1 MSEVTASAPD
11 APDGA
16 FLGLP
21 PPVFS
26 AAFHFSFLPRVIVY
40 RLGERRR
47 RSHGF
52 GSHVHVEIPL
62 AIFACILL
70 VVFGLPAA
78 LQHGSVG
85 GWVSA
90 AAGACGLVSLLG
102 WSIIGEWSWRRRE
115 GYRYGYAEFMPSVF
129 FFCLLLGGSL
139 GLIGGGS
146 FGDDPLMGYLWTGPG
161 LVAGYL
167 AGLFAAR
174 WVHALGFIK
183 TWFIYLALLGLVFLI
198 FEDVLMLFLY
208 AGKPGG

>member
-1 MSEVTASAPD
+1 MSEVTDVAPE

-16 FLGLP
+16 FLGVP
-21 PPVFS
+21 PPFFS
-26 AAFHFSFLPRVIVY
+26 VAYHCRFLPRVIIY

-47 RSHGF
+47 RQHGF
-52 GSHVHVEIPL
+52 GSHGHVEVPL

-70 VVFGLPAA
+70 VAFGLPSA
-78 LQHGSVG
+78 LQGGSIG
-85 GWVSA
+85 GWLSTAVG
-90 AAGACGLVSLLG
+90 AGALLSLLG
-102 WSIIGEWSWRRRE
+102 WSIVGEWRWRRQE

-146 FGDDPLMGYLWTGPG
+146 FGNDPLMGYLWTGPG
-161 LVAGYL
+161 LVAGYF

-183 TWFIYLALLGLVFLI
+183 TWFIYLALLGLLFLM
-198 FEDVLMLFLY
+198 FEDVLVLFIY
-208 AGKPGG
+208 TGKPGG